1 MFGSYVNILFEPLE
15 RERNVT
21 PAETNRLL
29 NVQEESRC
37 SLWEGPRLG
46 NTLYEQTAYLP
57 DVGADDA
64 RLSLCFKRLI
74 KRIVLAN
81 IVINAF
87 ATHHTYL

>member
-1 MFGSYVNILFEPLE
+1 VFGSYANILVEPLE

-29 NVQEESRC
+29 NVQAESRC
-37 SLWEGPRLG
+37 SLWEGPKLG
-46 NTLYEQTAYLP
+46 NTLFGQTAYLL

-74 KRIVLAN
+74 KHIVPAN
-81 IVINAF
+81 IINVF
-87 ATHHTYL
+87 AAHQTYS